1 MRALL
6 IAGSSSGCGKTTASL
21 GLMRALARRGLRVA
35 PFKVGPDY
43 IDPMFHE
50 RACGRR
56 GSNLDLFLCGQ
67 GLCEAILRRR
77 ASSFDAAVI
86 EGAMGL
92 FDGLG
97 RGRVPLGSA
106 ADVALRLGIPVVLV
120 FDADGMGQ
128 SAAALARGY
137 RDLEPSLPFAG
148 VLPSKVAG
156 PGHADLL
163 RDALE
168 EAGVRCFGWL
178 GKRGDLNLPSAHLGL
193 LIPPLQRELEEKVE
207 AMADLFEEVDLEGM
221 WACAAEVEEDRSMWD
236 GLLRGLLPFRGLR
249 LAVGVDEAFSFYYAD
264 ALDLF
269 AEAGIEIVPFSPLRD
284 RGLPEGVDAV
294 YLGGGFP
301 EMFAEELSENRPMRE
316 SLRAA
321 LEGGLPGI
329 FECGGMMYLGVEL
342 EGMDGRFYPMVGF
355 LPVRARM
362 GDRLQDFGYVRAVG
376 LGLELS
382 AHNFHRSYLE
392 DLGEVE
398 RAFEVV
404 RVKDGRRWRDGM
416 VRARAL
422 ASYFHVHPCAALDLF
437 SALFRG
443 ALGEGPWGWWG

>member
-21 GLMRALARRGLRVA
+21 GLMRALVRRGLKVA

-67 GLCEAILRRR
+67 ALCEAILRRR
-77 ASSFDAAVI
+77 ASSFDVAVI

-97 RGRVPLGSA
+97 SGRVPFGSA
-106 ADVALRLGIPVVLV
+106 ADLALKLKVPVVLV

-128 SAAALARGY
+128 SAAALSKGY

-148 VLPSKVAG
+148 ALPSRVAG

-163 RDALE
+163 REALE
-168 EAGVRCFGWL
+168 GVGVRCFGWL
-178 GKRGDLNLPSAHLGL
+178 RKRDDLTLPSAHLGL
-193 LIPPLQRELEEKVE
+193 LIPPLQRELREKVE

-221 WACAAEVEEDRSMWD
+221 LSCAAQVEEDRSLWEELV
-236 GLLRGLLPFRGLR
+236 GRLLPFRGLR
-249 LAVGVDEAFSFYYAD
+249 LAVGMDEAFSFYYVD
-264 ALDLF
+264 ALELF
-269 AEAGIEIVPFSPLRD
+269 EEAGIELVPFSPLRD
-284 RGLPEGVDAV
+284 RGLPDGVDAV

-301 EMFAEELSENRPMRE
+301 EMFAEELSENVSMRE
-316 SLRAA
+316 SLRSA
-321 LEGGLPGI
+321 LEGGLPGL
-329 FECGGMMYLGVEL
+329 FECGGMMYLAVEM
-342 EGMDGRFYPMVGF
+342 EGMDGRLYPMVGF

-362 GDRLQDFGYVRAVG
+362 GDRLQDFGYVRAAG

-392 DLGEVE
+392 ELGRVE
-398 RAFEVV
+398 RAFSVA
-404 RVKDGRRWRDGM
+404 RARDGRRWEDGM
-416 VRARAL
+416 VKVKAL
-422 ASYFHVHPCAALDLF
+422 ASYFHVHPCAALELF
-437 SALFRG
+437 LLLFRG
-443 ALGEGPWGWWG
+443 AFGEGPWGCWG